1 MQLFTWTFTMKDSNA
16 WHNTLLE
23 MQAFIAQQ
31 ENTTVISCHC
41 LFLPQK
47 ASKMEWNQKKGEIG
61 IPMLIK
67 VDIMC
72 NEYSNWMFA
81 LNVWIECLHR
91 MFDMHIYIEC
101 RNWMFESNDECP
113 TCKCDLH
120 IWILKGKV
128 SIKDVKFKSNTRLF
142 EDNIQMLHE
151 WFEDYH

>member
-16 WHNTLLE
+16 WHNTTWNASVHRSAGKHNSNLMPLP
-23 MQAFIAQQ
+23 FS
-31 ENTTVISCHC
+31 TTKTFKDGMKS
-41 LFLPQK
+41 
-47 ASKMEWNQKKGEIG
+47 EKGEIG

-113 TCKCDLH
+113 TCKCDLF
-120 IWILKGKV
+120 IWILKEKV

-151 WFEDYH
+151 GFEDYH